1 MGTQAR
7 GRDEDAVRPPWAAVG
22 RGPARRGHR
31 EDAGGPAPHGLSCVG
46 GVAP

>member
-7 GRDEDAVRPPWAAVG
+7 GRDEAAVG

-31 EDAGGPAPHGLSCVG
+31 EDAGGPAPHGLSFVG